1 MTPRPPIAMERG
13 HRDGP
18 RYGHCW
24 GVRTPVEAQIAQ
36 REDSG
41 PHCAAARAEEP
52 VQKYYQRAD
61 AIFDSGITSDEV
73 LSKAFEEL
81 GLSVEELL
89 QQFESWQLILSKVY

>member
-1 MTPRPPIAMERG
+1 MGTVGECARPWRRKSRRGRILARIA
-13 HRDGP
+13 
-18 RYGHCW
+18 
-24 GVRTPVEAQIAQ
+24 IN
-36 REDSG
+36 S
-41 PHCAAARAEEP
+41 EP